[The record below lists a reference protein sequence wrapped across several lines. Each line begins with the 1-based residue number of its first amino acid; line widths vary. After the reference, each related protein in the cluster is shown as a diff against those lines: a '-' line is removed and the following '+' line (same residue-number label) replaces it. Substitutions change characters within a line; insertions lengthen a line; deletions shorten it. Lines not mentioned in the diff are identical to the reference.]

1 MKYLAIFLQ
10 SNFRWPL
17 NIISDGV
24 CTKENIFSN
33 PAVNTSKLS
42 QSAAYLW
49 VKEGLPMRTT
59 PHFLMIKSDG
69 SVEDISRFSGYSPTI
84 TEYPTNPD
92 SNIEAR
98 YTAFMITKDM
108 KLYGYNW
115 NSGIL
120 TFELYFH

>member
-10 SNFRWPL
+10 GNFEYQ
-17 NIISDGV
+17 NIITDGV
-24 CTKENIFSN
+24 CTKENIIYN

-49 VKEGLPMRTT
+49 VKEGLPMKTT

-69 SVEDISRFSGYSPTI
+69 SVEDISRFCGYSPTI
-84 TEYPTNPD
+84 TEYPTNPN
-92 SNIEAR
+92 SNIEAK
-98 YTAFMITKDM
+98 YTAFMMTKDM

-120 TFELYFH
+120 TFE